1 MISLALKSLRQRI
14 GLSLVCIFACAIA
27 VASLGASLGVG
38 DALETELARLARARR
53 GQATD
58 VLLFP
63 RPLSAAVLAR
73 AAELPGRAAA
83 VYDERGR
90 TRIPEGPHI
99 ESTVLGIDDS
109 YTALHGLPFPAPKG
123 REAYLSAAL
132 AEVLGVKVGET
143 VLVDVPRARA
153 LSASLLFGDRSGAQ
167 ATVRLR
173 VAKILGPSEGGEFT
187 LRPTPDLPRAVY
199 ASVAVLASAIS
210 HDESEERSEPP
221 SIANRLLIRAPD
233 PSDRQSWPKRVID
246 ALTLEDF
253 GLRIST
259 TALGTVVHAGEA
271 TITPDLEAGV
281 RKALATPPQEALAYL
296 ATGIDLGKTSVP
308 YSVVM
313 GLSVEELQAR
323 SGRTA
328 PAAPSGGRS
337 LWLSAWAARDLS
349 AKPGSLVTLHFDLW
363 REAGRLEPQSV
374 EFTLAGIVP
383 DTRAREDRAL
393 VPTYPGI
400 SDAKSLGE
408 WDPPFPIELARI
420 RPKDED
426 FWKEYGPSPKAYLD
440 LATARE
446 LFGDSGSR
454 LTTLF
459 TKGADEATMSRDV
472 LQRLREGTPPFI
484 VQDLAAASG
493 ASSALDFGAYFAG
506 FSALLIMSALL
517 VAAAFVRFLFET
529 RSRELGVL
537 RMCGWNASDV
547 RRLCITEASLLSA
560 LGALV
565 GLALTPLVSLGLQQ
579 ILRPVWARG
588 VSESPALV
596 TAESLVA
603 STVLGFVLSVAALIL
618 ALRATLRREPLDLL
632 LSREGEV
639 AGKPRSRAAWLP
651 AGSALLFIA
660 AVALIQTGRLPEG
673 PGFFLVGGCALAF
686 GLGLMRRWALGTRGG
701 SPGSPVRIGLR
712 GLRFRPAR
720 VLFVA
725 TLLSSATFVVFAVS
739 SFAKRDTSDRT
750 PSGPRGGFDLFVE
763 TSGPVFDDIAT
774 PEGRLRSGLGDAE
787 GPLGR
792 TPISRFRLREGEDT
806 SCLNLYAPTNPR
818 LLGVEKSFRDLGRF
832 PFAASL
838 ATTEGEKA
846 NPWTLL
852 MPASGLGREIPAIV
866 DANSLQYVLH
876 KSLGDTMDIL
886 DGHGKPLRLKFV
898 ASLKETALRSE
909 ILIAEEA
916 FETYFP
922 QAEGYRVFLVEAPA
936 AEGAT
941 AQALRDAW
949 RDRGALVS
957 SLADRLARYYEV
969 ENTYLASF
977 QWLGALAAALSTLT
991 LIAVAA
997 RSVFERRAE
1006 WFVLRTSGFAPGD
1019 LRVIVASE
1027 IAALALASVS
1037 IGAIAAAIA
1046 LLPLPR
1052 ASHPSL
1058 VLTLLFPAICLLA
1071 TAAATFGAFK
1081 VLENPRVNRPAIG

>member
-1 MISLALKSLRQRI
+1 MISLALKSLRQRL

-27 VASLGASLGVG
+27 VASLGAALGVG
-38 DALETELARLARARR
+38 DALETELERLARARR

-58 VLLFP
+58 VLLFS
-63 RPLSAAVLAR
+63 RPMSASVLAR
-73 AAELPGRAAA
+73 VAEFPGRAAA

-99 ESTVLGIDDS
+99 ESTVLGIDDR
-109 YTALHGLPFPAPKG
+109 YTALHGLPFPAPQG

-143 VLVDVPRARA
+143 VLVDVPKARA

-173 VAKILGPSEGGEFT
+173 VAKILGPAEGGEFT

-199 ASVAVLASAIS
+199 ASAVVLASAIS
-210 HDESEERSEPP
+210 SDQSEERAEPP
-221 SIANRLLIRAPD
+221 SIANRLLVRAQD
-233 PSDRQSWPKRVID
+233 ASDRESWPKRVVD
-246 ALTLEDF
+246 ALTLEDY

-259 TALGTVVHAGEA
+259 AAVGTVVHASEA

-281 RKALATPPQEALAYL
+281 RKALEAPPREALAYL

-323 SGRTA
+323 SGSTSPRPPGSRT
-328 PAAPSGGRS
+328 
-337 LWLSAWAARDLS
+337 LWLSEWAARDLS
-349 AKPGSLVTLHFDLW
+349 AKPGSLITLHFDLW

-374 EFTLAGIVP
+374 EFTLAGVVP
-383 DTRAREDRAL
+383 DTRAGEDRAL

-426 FWKEYGPSPKAYLD
+426 FWKKYGPSPKAYLD
-440 LATARE
+440 ISTARE

-459 TKGADEATMSRDV
+459 TKSADEATLSRDA
-472 LQRLREGTPPFI
+472 LQRLREGAPPFI
-484 VQDLAAASG
+484 VQDLASASG

-579 ILRPVWARG
+579 ILKPVWARG

-596 TAESLVA
+596 TAESLAA
-603 STVLGFVLSVAALIL
+603 STVLGFVLSVVALIV
-618 ALRATLRREPLDLL
+618 ALRTTLRREPLDLL

-639 AGKPRSRAAWLP
+639 AEKPRNRAAWLP
-651 AGSALLFIA
+651 AGAALLFIV

-701 SPGSPVRIGLR
+701 SPASALRVGLR

-774 PEGRLRSGLGDAE
+774 PQGRLRSGLGDAE
-787 GPLGR
+787 GPLAR

-838 ATTEGEKA
+838 ASTETEKA

-852 MPASGLGREIPAIV
+852 LPPSGLGQEVPAIV

-936 AEGAT
+936 AEGEI

-1006 WFVLRTSGFAPGD
+1006 WFVLRTSGFAPTD

-1052 ASHPSL
+1052 ASHPAL